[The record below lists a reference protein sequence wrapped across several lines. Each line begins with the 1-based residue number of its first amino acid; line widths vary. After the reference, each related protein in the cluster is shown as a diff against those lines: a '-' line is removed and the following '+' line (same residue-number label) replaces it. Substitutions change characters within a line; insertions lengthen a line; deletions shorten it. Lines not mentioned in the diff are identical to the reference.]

1 MRREDKG
8 TSMETVIKDVRFA
21 VRSFVKRPGF
31 LVIAIATL
39 ALGIGA
45 TTAMFTVVNSV
56 LLRPL
61 QFPEP
66 ERIVLFYGINPR
78 DGINRSNMSMPD
90 IVDWQKQSQSF
101 EQIAGFISTGLFLGV
116 GDETERV
123 RGNYASKE
131 FFPLFKTNPIHG
143 RTLQPT
149 DAQEGS
155 EPAVVISY
163 GLWQRRFG
171 GATTVVN
178 SKITLNG
185 KAATIVGIMPAGF
198 SYPADSE
205 AWTAFNLNDPD
216 ERRDNRM
223 VEVVTRL
230 KPNVSISQAQTEMNT
245 ISQRLA
251 QNYGET
257 NTGWSV
263 NLVELRESL
272 VGDLRTSLLILLGA
286 VAFVL
291 LIACA
296 NVANLLLA
304 RAIYRQKEIALRTA
318 LGASRRRIVRQLL
331 TESMLLS
338 IVSGVVGFTLS
349 LGLLRLLVAIS
360 PPNTPRLDEIE
371 IDLRAFSVTLAVAIF
386 AGLLFGLFPA
396 LQTSRPNLN
405 DTLKDGG
412 QRGSQF
418 GGRNRAGSAFIV
430 SEIAL
435 SFILLAGAG
444 LLIKSFLHL
453 REIDPGFNAAN
464 VLTMRLSLPPGKYK
478 QGEPRA
484 QIYKQLVEQVKATPG
499 VKSAAAVLSLPL
511 GGDTFEV
518 GRSLIR
524 EGRPMTPD
532 EQTNAQYLPI
542 TPDYFQ
548 TLQIP
553 LKAGR
558 TFTDEDNL
566 ESTKVVIVNETMAR
580 RLWPGESAIGR
591 RFTIWRDEKFPR
603 EVVGVVGDTRE
614 SLDKEA
620 DDEMYVP
627 YAQDAGW
634 GSMSLVVRTNG
645 EPTALAGSVRDAI
658 RVVDKS
664 VPNYNLKTMND
675 VVSNSAAPRRV
686 PMLLLSAF
694 AGVAML
700 LAMLGIY
707 GVTSYYVTQRTHEIG
722 VRMALG
728 AQVVDVLKLVLIR
741 AMALAT
747 IGIVIGVA
755 GAIAVTRY
763 LRSMLFDVKPIDV
776 VTFVAVALILAAV
789 VLIACLIPARRAM
802 KVDPLEALR

>member
-1 MRREDKG
+1 MD
-8 TSMETVIKDVRFA
+8 TLLKDLRFA
-21 VRSFVKRPGF
+21 VRSFSKRPGF

-66 ERIVLFYGINPR
+66 ERIVLFIGINPR
-78 DGINRSNMSMPD
+78 QGINLSNMSMPD
-90 IVDWQKQSQSF
+90 IRDWQQQASSF
-101 EQIAGFISTGLFLGV
+101 EEISGFFSGGLFLTV

-123 RGNYASKE
+123 RGTGVSAE
-131 FFPLFKTNPIHG
+131 FFPLFKTNPIYG
-143 RTLQPT
+143 RTFQAA
-149 DAQEGS
+149 DMQQGG
-155 EPAVVISY
+155 EPVVVISY
-163 GLWQRRFG
+163 ALWQRRFG
-171 GATTVVN
+171 GATSVVN
-178 SKITLNG
+178 SKVILNG
-185 KAATIVGIMPAGF
+185 KATTIVGIMPAGF
-198 SYPADSE
+198 SYPYDSE
-205 AWTAFNLNDPD
+205 AWTAFPMNEPD
-216 ERRDNRM
+216 QRRDNRFIS
-223 VEVVTRL
+223 VVARL
-230 KPNVSISQAQTEMNT
+230 KPNVSMTQAAAELDT
-245 ISQRLA
+245 INQRLA
-251 QNYGET
+251 QNYAET
-257 NTGWSV
+257 NNGWTV
-263 NLVELRESL
+263 RLVELRESL

-304 RAIYRQKEIALRTA
+304 RAIYRQKEIAVRTA
-318 LGASRRRIVRQLL
+318 LGASRMRIVRQLL

-349 LGLLRLLVAIS
+349 LGLIRLLIAIS
-360 PPNTPRLDEIE
+360 PANTPRVEEIR
-371 IDLRAFSVTLAVAIF
+371 IDLRVFTVTLAVAVL

-396 LQTSRPNLN
+396 LQTSRPNVN
-405 DTLKDGG
+405 ETLKDSG
-412 QRGSQF
+412 QRGSQY
-418 GGRNRAGSAFIV
+418 GGRNRAGSLFIV

-435 SFILLAGAG
+435 SFMLLAGAG

-453 REIDPGFNAAN
+453 REVNPGFNPDN
-464 VLTMRLSLPPGKYK
+464 VLAMRLTLPIGKYK

-484 QIYKQLVEQVKATPG
+484 QIYKQLIDQVKATPG
-499 VKSAAAVLSLPL
+499 VKSAAAVLTLPL
-511 GGDTFEV
+511 GADTFGV
-518 GRSLIR
+518 GRGVIR
-524 EGRPMTPD
+524 EDRPLTME
-532 EQTNAQYLPI
+532 EQTNAQHLPI

-558 TFTDEDNL
+558 TFTDQDTL
-566 ESTKVVIVNETMAR
+566 ESTKVAIVSETMAR
-580 RLWPGESAIGR
+580 RVWPNENPIGR
-591 RFTIWRDEKFPR
+591 RVIVWRDEKFPR
-603 EVVGVVGDTRE
+603 EVVGVVGDTTD

-620 DDEMYVP
+620 WNQMYVP
-627 YAQDAGW
+627 YAQDPTW

-645 EPTALAGSVRDAI
+645 EPTALAGSVREAI
-658 RVVDKS
+658 RSVDKG

-686 PMLLLSAF
+686 PMLLFSAF

-728 AQVVDVLKLVLIR
+728 ARIVDVLKLVLTR
-741 AMALAT
+741 AMVLAA
-747 IGIVIGVA
+747 IGIAIGVA
-755 GAIAVTRY
+755 GAIALTRY
-763 LRSMLFDVKPIDV
+763 LTSMLFGVKPIDV
-776 VTFVAVALILAAV
+776 VTFIAVAV
-789 VLIACLIPARRAM
+789 VLALVVLVACLVPARRAT
-802 KVDPLEALR
+802 KIDPLEALR

>member
-1 MRREDKG
+1 
-8 TSMETVIKDVRFA
+8 METLIKDLRFA
-21 VRSFVKRPGF
+21 VRSFLKRPGF
-31 LVIAIATL
+31 LVIAVATL

-78 DGINRSNMSMPD
+78 QGITESNMSMPD
-90 IVDWQKQSQSF
+90 ILDWQQQASSF
-101 EQIAGFISTGLFLGV
+101 EQIAGFVSGGLFLTV

-123 RGNYASKE
+123 RGTGVSAD

-143 RTLQPT
+143 RTLQVGDT
-149 DAQEGS
+149 QQGN
-155 EPAVVISY
+155 EPVVVISY
-163 GLWQRRFG
+163 ALWQRRFG
-171 GATTVVN
+171 GAASVVN
-178 SKITLNG
+178 SKVMLNG

-198 SYPADSE
+198 TYPSESE
-205 AWTAFNLNDPD
+205 AWTALPLTAADQP
-216 ERRDNRM
+216 RDNRF
-223 VEVVTRL
+223 VSVVTRL
-230 KPNVSISQAQTEMNT
+230 KPGVSMTQAQTEMDT
-245 ISQRLA
+245 INERLA

-257 NTGWSV
+257 NSGWAV
-263 NLVELRESL
+263 RLVELRESL

-304 RAIYRQKEIALRTA
+304 RAIYRQKEIAVRTA
-318 LGASRRRIVRQLL
+318 LGASRMRIVRQLL
-331 TESMLLS
+331 TESLLLS
-338 IVSGVVGFTLS
+338 VVSGGIGFTLS
-349 LGLLRLLVAIS
+349 LGLIRLLIAIS
-360 PPNTPRLDEIE
+360 PPDTPRVNEIG
-371 IDLRAFSVTLAVAIF
+371 IDLRVFSVTLAVAVF

-405 DTLKDGG
+405 DTLKDSG

-418 GGRNRAGSAFIV
+418 SGRNRAGSMFIV

-435 SFILLAGAG
+435 SFMLLAGAG

-453 REIDPGFNAAN
+453 REIDPGFNPDN
-464 VLTMRLSLPPGKYK
+464 VLAMRLSLPPGKYK

-484 QIYKQLVEQVKATPG
+484 QIYKQLIDQVKATAG
-499 VKSAAAVLSLPL
+499 VKSAGAVLSLPL
-511 GGDTFEV
+511 GGDTFAV
-518 GRSLIR
+518 GRSVIR
-524 EGRPMTPD
+524 EGRPLTPE
-532 EQTNAQYLPI
+532 EQTNAQHLPV

-558 TFTDEDNL
+558 TFTDQDTL
-566 ESTKVVIVNETMAR
+566 DSTKVVIVNETLAR
-580 RLWPGESAIGR
+580 RLWPGESAIDR
-591 RFTIWRDEKFPR
+591 RFTVWRDEKFPR

-620 DDEMYVP
+620 GNQMYVP
-627 YAQDAGW
+627 YAQDPTW
-634 GSMSLVVRTNG
+634 GSMSLVVRTSG
-645 EPTALAGSVRDAI
+645 EPTALAGSVREAI
-658 RVVDKS
+658 RTIDKA
-664 VPNYNLKTMND
+664 VPTYNLKTMND
-675 VVSNSAAPRRV
+675 VVSASAAPRRV
-686 PMLLLSAF
+686 PMLLFSAF

-728 AQVVDVLKLVLIR
+728 AQIVDVLRLVLSR
-741 AMALAT
+741 AMALAA
-747 IGIVIGVA
+747 IGIAIGVV
-755 GAIAVTRY
+755 GAVALTRY
-763 LRSMLFDVKPIDV
+763 LTSMLFGVQPIDV
-776 VTFVAVALILAAV
+776 LTFVGVSLILASV
-789 VLIACLIPARRAM
+789 VLIACLIPARRAT
-802 KVDPLEALR
+802 KIDPLEALK